1 MPVTIRIDPDTKS
14 RSRDLRRNMT
24 NAERHLWNRIRQ
36 RQLPEH
42 KFRRQHPIGPYI
54 VDFACL
60 AARLVVEVD
69 GGQHAEQQDY
79 DLRRDNYIR
88 KSGFR
93 VLRFWNNQILT
104 HADDV
109 LAEILRALRP
119 PPKTNPRKGEGTK
132 KRGPYVVATLSKN

>member
-119 PPKTNPRKGEGTK
+119 PP
-132 KRGPYVVATLSKN
+132 